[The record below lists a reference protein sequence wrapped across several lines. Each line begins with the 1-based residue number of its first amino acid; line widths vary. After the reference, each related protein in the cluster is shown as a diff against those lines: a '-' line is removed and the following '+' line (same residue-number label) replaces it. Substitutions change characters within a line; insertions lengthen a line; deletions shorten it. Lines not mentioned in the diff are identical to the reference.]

1 MKYVPALVVFLSSM
15 SSAVFAAPQVTQQP
29 ILTYSQARAVADKAE
44 QVIASHHLGGVVSIV
59 DSAGQT
65 VITERLD
72 GATLANSELA
82 PKKAHSAA
90 AFGVST
96 ASFQQKIAA
105 GNIGLLGNPAVV
117 PLPGGEPL
125 KLNGSLV
132 GAIGVSTPDGQVDS
146 AAASGALTAL
156 NAG

>member
-1 MKYVPALVVFLSSM
+1 MKYFPALAVSVSLLSAA
-15 SSAVFAAPQVTQQP
+15 AVAAPQVTEQP
-29 ILTYSQARAVADKAE
+29 VLTYTQARSVADKAE
-44 QVIASHHLGGVVSIV
+44 QVMTRHHLGGVIAIV
-59 DSAGQT
+59 DGAGQT

-105 GNIGLLGNPAVV
+105 GNLGLLGNPVV
-117 PLPGGEPL
+117 IPLPGGEPL
-125 KLNGSLV
+125 KIKGIVV
-132 GAIGVSTPDGQVDS
+132 GAIGVSTPDGNVDS
-146 AAASGALTAL
+146 EAAQAAITAL